1 MPIVS
6 TMPIFSAIS
15 IILLVANSDANKT
28 PDSAKISA
36 QFLVGVR
43 RFRGFA
49 NLQRALRACFYVPRC
64 SNPFSTFT
72 AFIPSSATA

>member
-36 QFLVGVR
+36 QFLVGVLCPLSK
-43 RFRGFA
+43 A
-49 NLQRALRACFYVPRC
+49 TMAL
-64 SNPFSTFT
+64 S
-72 AFIPSSATA
+72 